1 VAFAETQLLGRQPG
15 FSRCSHLKGI
25 NGDLIRRARR
35 TAVVLHDLIWRLLV
49 DLQQQLRVAAPF
61 EQNGAKLWAPVISN
75 CSCGPTIWCAAAT
88 PQFSRPNAFLPD
100 VRVGAAGWPGG
111 GNTVSCR

>member
-1 VAFAETQLLGRQPG
+1 V
-15 FSRCSHLKGI
+15 
-25 NGDLIRRARR
+25 D
-35 TAVVLHDLIWRLLV
+35 LHDLLGRLLV

-75 CSCGPTIWCAAAT
+75 WSCGPTIWCAAAT

-100 VRVGAAGWPGG
+100 VRGGVAGWPGG
-111 GNTVSCR
+111 GTTVGCC